1 MKKVIVVIVIFQ
13 TAFSLGLAAQKNA
26 EYDMPADSTAESS
39 KQAFIKQFKQGKIL
53 YNITCARCH
62 NFREGRKEIIPD
74 FSMPQLMDYEM
85 RFYYPEHQERLT
97 DTKITDEEM
106 NRIILFLRFKK
117 RSGRPIHG

>member
-1 MKKVIVVIVIFQ
+1 MKKIITVILIFQ
-13 TAFSLGLAAQKNA
+13 IAFVNESAAQKNA
-26 EYDMPADSTAESS
+26 EFDMPADSVAESS

-62 NFREGRKEIIPD
+62 NFKEGRKEIVPD

-117 RSGRPIHG
+117 KTGRPIHG